1 MVRASPVV
9 QMIKNP
15 PAMPKTWVRSL
26 VWEDPLEEVM
36 ATHSSILA
44 WRIPRPEE
52 PGRATQ
58 SVGSHRVGHS

>member
-1 MVRASPVV
+1 MV
-9 QMIKNP
+9 KNP
-15 PAMPKTWVRSL
+15 PSNAEDAGVRADSL
-26 VWEDPLEEVM
+26 GQEGPLEEVM
-36 ATHSSILA
+36 ATHSSILY